1 MQNPFS
7 WSYLTAPIYRT
18 PTWGPFSITFVAL
31 FGAGLIISL
40 ILYNDLFRQLRKN
53 RLLYE
58 TVRRGSGILMPIF
71 AIGLFFFLFRYLRV
85 SAFYLS
91 LRLWLYLSFLAF
103 VGCTTYFVYY
113 MRRVYPQYAK
123 AEHAERLKRR
133 YLTPSPSASSI
144 SRSQRHARRH
154 KRAKA
159 GYKSAHRS

>member
-7 WSYLTAPIYRT
+7 WSYLTAPISNT

-31 FGAGLIISL
+31 FGVGLILSL

-53 RLLYE
+53 KLLYDA
-58 TVRRGSGILMPIF
+58 VRKGSGILIPIF
-71 AIGLFFFLFRYLRV
+71 AIGLFFFMFRFMRV

-103 VGCTTYFVYY
+103 VACMTYFVYY
-113 MRRVYPQYAK
+113 MRTIYPVHVK
-123 AEHAERLKRR
+123 AEEAKRLKQR

-144 SRSQRHARRH
+144 SRGQRHSRRR
-154 KRAKA
+154 KRARS
-159 GYKSAHRS
+159 GYKSAQR